1 MELVTA
7 PVGVGLTRVTVSTPH
22 RRVDVALPDHILVAD
37 LLPHLL
43 RHAGV
48 EIADEGE
55 SHGGWTLRRTSGGEL
70 DADSDLASQSVRDG
84 ELLHL
89 APRRLN
95 WAEPAYDDVV
105 DVIATSARRAGR
117 SWSGVAT
124 RRYGLAVV
132 GIFLVLGAA
141 LLVWAGSPW
150 LVPGVVGLGAA
161 LLLVLSGILLA
172 RLGGDAEA
180 GAVLGGYA
188 LLYAALGAALVS
200 APEDQPA
207 GRLDSAQVV
216 AGSAALILTSVLAMA
231 GVVALARIFAAG
243 LGTGIA
249 GLLGGL
255 LCLSGTSPASAAAV
269 VLTLAI
275 GLLPA
280 YPLLAT
286 TLGKIPTPVLPQR
299 PEEILEDAP
308 LPDRASVF
316 AAVAR
321 ASEILAGCL
330 LAAATTSVI
339 AALMLLTDG
348 GLGGIVLALV
358 GAGVLVLRGRLFPTA
373 AQRLPLLIGGVAII
387 AVAGYGWMRH
397 TPPGSGRVLLL
408 AVVLALAATVLGG
421 TLRYST
427 RSPSPY
433 LGRTAD
439 VLDTLTIMAMIPLAC
454 WVLGVYQTVQGL
466 FSSVG

>member
-1 MELVTA
+1 MTA
-7 PVGVGLTRVTVSTPH
+7 PVGVGLTRVTVATPH

-70 DADSDLASQSVRDG
+70 DADGDLASQSVRDG

-89 APRRLN
+89 APRRLS
-95 WAEPAYDDVV
+95 WPEPAYDDVV
-105 DVIATSARRAGR
+105 EVIASSARRAGR
-117 SWSGVAT
+117 SWGGVAT

-132 GIFLVLGAA
+132 GVILVLGAA

-150 LVPGVVGLGAA
+150 LLPGAIGLGAA
-161 LLLVLSGILLA
+161 VLLVFCGILLA

-188 LLYAALGAALVS
+188 LLYAALGGALVA
-200 APEDQPA
+200 APAGQPP

-216 AGSAALILTSVLAMA
+216 AGSSALILASVLAMV

-255 LCLSGTSPASAAAV
+255 LCLAGTSPGSAAAV
-269 VLTLAI
+269 VLTVAL

-280 YPLLAT
+280 YPLLAS

-321 ASEILAGCL
+321 AAELLTGFL
-330 LAAATTSVI
+330 LAAATASVLA
-339 AALMLLTDG
+339 AALLLTRAGIG
-348 GLGGIVLALV
+348 GVVLALV
-358 GAGVLVLRGRLFPTA
+358 GACALLLRGRLFPTA
-373 AQRLPLLIGGVAII
+373 AQRLPLLTGAVAI
-387 AVAGYGWMRH
+387 AVLAGYGWMRH
-397 TPPGSGRVLLL
+397 TAPGSGRVLLL
-408 AVVLALAATVLGG
+408 AVVLAVAATVLGA
-421 TLRYST
+421 TLRYSM

-433 LGRTAD
+433 LGRIAD
-439 VLDTLTIMAMIPLAC
+439 VLDTLTIMALIPLAC
-454 WVLGVYQTVQGL
+454 WVLGVFQTVQGL

>member
-1 MELVTA
+1 MTS
-7 PVGVGLTRVTVSTPH
+7 PVGVGLTRVTVSTPR

-70 DADSDLASQSVRDG
+70 DADGDLASQSVRDG

-89 APRRLN
+89 APRLLS

-105 DVIATSARRAGR
+105 DVIASSARRGGR
-117 SWSGVAT
+117 SWSGAAT

-132 GIFLVLGAA
+132 GVVLVLGAA
-141 LLVWAGSPW
+141 LLVWSGSPW
-150 LVPGVVGLGAA
+150 LMPGVVGLGAA
-161 LLLVLSGILLA
+161 ALLVLAGVLLA
-172 RLGGDAEA
+172 RLGGDAGA
-180 GAVLGGYA
+180 GAVLCGYA
-188 LLYAALGAALVS
+188 LLYAALGAAFIA
-200 APEDQPA
+200 APADQPA

-216 AGSAALILTSVLAMA
+216 AGGAALILASVLAMA
-231 GVVALARIFAAG
+231 GVVALARIFVAG
-243 LGTGIA
+243 IGIGLA
-249 GLLGGL
+249 GLLAGL
-255 LCLSGTSPASAAAV
+255 LCVAGTRPASAAAV
-269 VLTLAI
+269 VLSLAI

-280 YPLLAT
+280 YPLLASS
-286 TLGKIPTPVLPQR
+286 LGKIPMPVLPQR
-299 PEEILEDAP
+299 AEEILDDAP

-321 ASEILAGCL
+321 ASEILAGSL
-330 LAAATTSVI
+330 LATATTSVL
-339 AALMLLTDG
+339 AAAILFAEG
-348 GLGGIVLALV
+348 GVGGATLALV
-358 GAGVLVLRGRLFPTA
+358 AAGALPLRGRLFPTA
-373 AQRLPLLIGGVAII
+373 AQRLPLLMGGVTIVAI
-387 AVAGYGWMRH
+387 AGYGWVRQ

-408 AVVLALAATVLGG
+408 TVALALAAVVLGA
-421 TLRYST
+421 TLRYSI

-433 LGRTAD
+433 LGRIAD
-439 VLDTLTIMAMIPLAC
+439 LLDTATIMALIPLAC
-454 WVLGVYQTVQGL
+454 WVLGVFQAVQGL